1 MLTDKPNIIVTG
13 GCGFIGS
20 HLVENLVDQ
29 GFFVT
34 VVDDNRSGNHYLENE
49 NVEYHKID
57 VFNFDPFHASIEPPA
72 CIFHLAN
79 SPRIRRAM
87 EYPTETITN
96 NINTTCK
103 VMDWARIFNCKLF
116 FATSSS
122 TQYAESKA
130 NPYTFSKLVCE
141 EALHLYRKL
150 YSLDYVL
157 MFFYNVYGPR
167 EADYGEHSTVIR
179 KFKMDYLQGNP
190 LKIYGTGKKERDF
203 THVHDVVQGMLQLM
217 IDPSLPSVAHFGK
230 GEPKT
235 ISSIADSF
243 GHPVVH
249 TFDRKGEAQRTCCTS
264 PYIECPNDVHEYIK
278 QWVQENKND
287 SKSRGR

>member
-49 NVEYHKID
+49 NGEYHKID